1 VHGHKKSL
9 PVLLGGAF
17 VGVALLA
24 GLALSARSVSV
35 GAALAGG
42 GVPLVLASLYRLV
55 PLMFNTMSW
64 RVLLPAAARLRW
76 RAMLRLRWIGESI
89 NALLPVAQIGG
100 DFARARLLAHGGV
113 AGVTGADATAA
124 MVADISIGAATQA
137 VFTLIGVVAV
147 VMIAPTGMLGIAR
160 TDAILVAAALTLAMA
175 AALVAV
181 ARVGV
186 SRLVA
191 ALPFH
196 ARGRLAA
203 RLAAGAAGIDR
214 ALAAVLARRGVL
226 VRSAAWHLAGWIS
239 QVGETWLILTLL
251 GTHVTWGEALVI
263 ESLAATA
270 RGVAFAVPAGLGVQ
284 EGALV
289 VLCAPF
295 GIDLASALALGI
307 IKRGRELLVG
317 APAIVAWAV
326 AERHAISHF
335 LRGKNMKE
343 RRRTHRAP
351 RASVDGAGAENRL
364 RVGVLVDLHWTP
376 NAGGHV
382 KTWERLAAAALA
394 SNDSLDLTVHFLGTR
409 SATHVLGQHVRYR
422 IHRPLFSTASLP
434 FLSHIPDHTD
444 LAPHNPM
451 LTSRLLGYDVIHTT
465 DGAFAAAQTAARVAR
480 WHGIPLTSSVHTTTP
495 YYTRVFTAATIER
508 LAGNGILRRLLLDRW
523 GLAGGAEARMQR
535 VVDQHHKSCAFVLA
549 SRADDHTRLAAML
562 GQERVGMLRRGIE
575 RALFHPA
582 RRDRLWLE
590 SAFGI
595 ARDRW
600 VVISVGRLD
609 RIKNVLVLAQAI
621 RALVDGGAPV
631 HLLCPGKGPDRA
643 AVAALL
649 GDRVT
654 CPGVLPPDTLARA
667 YASSDLCAQP
677 AVIEELSNAVL
688 EASSCGLPLLVGAQ
702 SGSARFVVDGETGLV
717 VRGAEPEHWARAI
730 EALLVDPA
738 RRDAMGAAARAW
750 SLAHVP
756 SWEQVLAEDL
766 LPIWRRAGVH
776 AAADAGSGGEA
787 DQPAQAA
794 EADGEARP

>member
-1 VHGHKKSL
+1 
-9 PVLLGGAF
+9 
-17 VGVALLA
+17 
-24 GLALSARSVSV
+24 
-35 GAALAGG
+35 
-42 GVPLVLASLYRLV
+42 
-55 PLMFNTMSW
+55 
-64 RVLLPAAARLRW
+64 
-76 RAMLRLRWIGESI
+76 
-89 NALLPVAQIGG
+89 
-100 DFARARLLAHGGV
+100 
-113 AGVTGADATAA
+113 
-124 MVADISIGAATQA
+124 
-137 VFTLIGVVAV
+137 
-147 VMIAPTGMLGIAR
+147 
-160 TDAILVAAALTLAMA
+160 
-175 AALVAV
+175 
-181 ARVGV
+181 
-186 SRLVA
+186 
-191 ALPFH
+191 
-196 ARGRLAA
+196 
-203 RLAAGAAGIDR
+203 
-214 ALAAVLARRGVL
+214 
-226 VRSAAWHLAGWIS
+226 
-239 QVGETWLILTLL
+239 
-251 GTHVTWGEALVI
+251 
-263 ESLAATA
+263 
-270 RGVAFAVPAGLGVQ
+270 VAFAVPAGLGVQ

-621 RALVDGGAPV
+621 RALVDGGAAGRSGHV
-631 HLLCPGKGPDRA
+631 PGR
-643 AVAALL
+643 VAA
-649 GDRVT
+649 GHAGARVR
-654 CPGVLPPDTLARA
+654 V
-667 YASSDLCAQP
+667 
-677 AVIEELSNAVL
+677 
-688 EASSCGLPLLVGAQ
+688 VG
-702 SGSARFVVDGETGLV
+702 S
-717 VRGAEPEHWARAI
+717 VR
-730 EALLVDPA
+730 PA
-738 RRDAMGAAARAW
+738 RRDRGA
-750 SLAHVP
+750 V
-756 SWEQVLAEDL
+756 Q
-766 LPIWRRAGVH
+766 RRAGGVQLRP
-776 AAADAGSGGEA
+776 AVAGRRAERQRAVRRGRRRDGAGGARRRTGALGARDRGAARRSRAAGRDGRGCAGVVARARPQLGAGAGRGSAADLAPGRCPRRRRRG
-787 DQPAQAA
+787 
-794 EADGEARP
+794 